1 MNYDDPERRQAEGWA
16 TQPAPPYGGTP
27 AAAESVWRTYWQLE
41 RQRRFPKW
49 GWLVVAAL
57 GVGMLFLVG
66 IGVRD
71 LHQYRSGAPAE
82 ASIVKCQS
90 IPRSNQSNCTV
101 RWYEDG
107 RAHTGQLHRVDGHP
121 LVGSRMDV
129 RVKGDDA
136 YAATSGR
143 GDLIAG
149 SIGVGVG
156 LVLFAYF
163 LVDRRRK
170 RQRALRGAR

>member
-1 MNYDDPERRQAEGWA
+1 MNYDDPERRQAEGWT
-16 TQPAPPYGGTP
+16 TQPSGAYGGTP
-27 AAAESVWRTYWQLE
+27 AAAESVWRTYWQLQM
-41 RQRRFPKW
+41 RKRFPKW

-66 IGVRD
+66 VGVRD
-71 LHQYRSGAPAE
+71 LHQYRSGTPAE

-101 RWYEDG
+101 RWYEDV

-129 RVKGDDA
+129 RVKGNDA

-149 SIGVGVG
+149 SIGVGVI
-156 LVLFAYF
+156 LVLVV
-163 LVDRRRK
+163 LSVVQRRR
-170 RQRALRGAR
+170 RERAAVH